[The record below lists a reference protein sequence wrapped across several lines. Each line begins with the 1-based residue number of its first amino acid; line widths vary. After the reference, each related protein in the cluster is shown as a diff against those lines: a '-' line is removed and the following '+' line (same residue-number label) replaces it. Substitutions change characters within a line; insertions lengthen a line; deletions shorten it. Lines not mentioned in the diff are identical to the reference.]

1 MSSFH
6 GIPSIIQPASGATL
20 SAYTYIEVYVG
31 TGGGS
36 ATINGMPFVL
46 AAGSNIKIMIRSISD
61 VVGNIYLLG
70 LPINVFQGT
79 PTLSGYVIQP
89 LTLPNPVEGTFTI
102 YAGET
107 YTVNGNLTINGT
119 LIIQSGGT
127 LIITGGTI
135 IQNGTLTN
143 AGTIIFN

>member
-6 GIPSIIQPASGATL
+6 GIPSIIHPASGATL

-36 ATINGMPFVL
+36 ATINGMSFIL
-46 AAGSNIKIMIRSISD
+46 SEGSSISIMIRSISD

-79 PTLSGYVIQP
+79 PTLSGYIPQER
-89 LTLPNPVEGTFTI
+89 TLPNPVDDTFTI
-102 YAGET
+102 LAGET
-107 YTVNGNLTINGT
+107 FTVNGNLTVNGT
-119 LIIQSGGT
+119 LIIQAGGT
-127 LIITGGTI
+127 LIIVGGTI
-135 IQNGTLTN
+135 INNGIVN
-143 AGTIIFN
+143 NGGTIIFN